1 MCELLTIEEL
11 AATLKVK
18 KSWIY
23 GQTRRRAEDRIPQV
37 RVGKYLRFKID
48 DVTAWLEKNRAEGAN

>member
-18 KSWIY
+18 KSWVY
-23 GQTRRRAEDRIPQV
+23 GQGRRRVEDRIPQV

-48 DVTAWLEKNRAEGAN
+48 DVTAWLERNRAEGMD